1 VKGTFYR
8 TYWQKAPFTRINPV
22 SVGSRLVIDL
32 AALAVTVPLLVLAL
46 VAGLRRPGSSA
57 EAGVSLLGAAF
68 AVLIGAIGGGPAA
81 DEVYDVGPTLI
92 FFCILL
98 VLGHLAA
105 ADGVFDWAV
114 TLLVRSPGRSPK
126 TVFGRTFLLA
136 AVTTAVL
143 SANATVLLLAPLV
156 VTTAIRI
163 SQSPRPHGYA
173 SAHMANSASLL
184 MPVSNLTNLLAFTA
198 TGLSFLHFTALMA
211 LPWLVAVLVEY
222 VLLRRILAG
231 GLTERQTEPAP
242 EPAPIPRM
250 ALVVLALTVV
260 GFAVSSVIGVAP
272 VWAAAAGALVLA
284 VRGLIA
290 RTSTVASIMDAA
302 NVSFALF
309 VLGLAVLVRG
319 IRQNGVDD
327 LVSSILPDNASLA
340 ALFVVVAIA
349 ALTASLVSNVTATL
363 ILVPVAAATL
373 GAPAVLAV
381 LIGANVGANLNY
393 LGSPANQ
400 MWRRVLVSYDAAPS
414 PWRFTAVGFRTVP
427 VTLLATTV
435 ALWISL
441 RLFG

>member
-1 VKGTFYR
+1 VTD
-8 TYWQKAPFTRINPV
+8 V
-22 SVGSRLVIDL
+22 

-46 VAGLRRPGSSA
+46 VVGLRRPGSSA
-57 EAGVSLLGAAF
+57 EAGVSILGAAF
-68 AVLIGAIGGGPAA
+68 AVLIGAIGGSPAT

-92 FFCILL
+92 FFCTLL
-98 VLGHLAA
+98 VLGHLASA
-105 ADGVFDWAV
+105 EGVFDWAV
-114 TLLVRSPGRSPK
+114 TLLVRSRGRSP
-126 TVFGRTFLLA
+126 TSVFGRTFLLA

-143 SANATVLLLAPLV
+143 SANATVLLLAPVV
-156 VTTAIRI
+156 VTMAIRVH
-163 SQSPRPHGYA
+163 QSPGPQGYA
-173 SAHMANSASLL
+173 SAHLANSASLL

-222 VLLRRILAG
+222 VLLRRVAAG
-231 GLTERQTEPAP
+231 DLTGLQTEPAP
-242 EPAPIPRM
+242 EPAPIPRL
-250 ALVVLALTVV
+250 ALVVLALTVA
-260 GFAVSSVIGVAP
+260 GFAVSSMIGVAP

-284 VRGLIA
+284 VRRLIA
-290 RTSTVASIMDAA
+290 RTSTVTSILDAA
-302 NVSFALF
+302 NTSFALF

-327 LVSSILPDNASLA
+327 LLSRILPDDASLA
-340 ALFVVVAIA
+340 ALLLVVVLA
-349 ALTASLVSNVTATL
+349 ALTANLVNNVTATL

-381 LIGANVGANLNY
+381 LIGVNVGANLSY

-400 MWRRVLVSYDAAPS
+400 TWRRVLDPYDAAPS
-414 PWRFTAVGFRTVP
+414 PLRFTAVGIRSVP

-435 ALWISL
+435 ALWISV